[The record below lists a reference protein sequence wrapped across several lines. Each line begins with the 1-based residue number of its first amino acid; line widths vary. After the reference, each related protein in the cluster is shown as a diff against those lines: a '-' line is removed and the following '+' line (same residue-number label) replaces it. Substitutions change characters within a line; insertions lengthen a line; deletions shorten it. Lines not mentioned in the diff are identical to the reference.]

1 MQMENK
7 IIEKITPKKQKNP
20 QQNNSRWMSW
30 ELQAFLRGSGSPM
43 ENILLLQPA

>member
-7 IIEKITPKKQKNP
+7 IIEKITPKNKKTHNKTTH
-20 QQNNSRWMSW
+20 WMSW

-43 ENILLLQPA
+43 ENVLLLQPA